1 MEHMEMEIMNI
12 IVNAGNARSNCIK
25 AMKLATARDYEQAMA
40 LYHESKEALVVA
52 HNTQTQLIQKEING
66 NKNELTLLMIH
77 AQDHL
82 MDALVMKDMT
92 ELFLQ
97 ESETNYKKI
106 KELEE
111 RLK

>member
-1 MEHMEMEIMNI
+1 M
-12 IVNAGNARSNCIK
+12 
-25 AMKLATARDYEQAMA
+25 
-40 LYHESKEALVVA
+40 VA

-97 ESETNYKKI
+97 ESQTNYKKI